1 MFQVRRTVLR
11 SGLTVAHNGLQT
23 CEGKD
28 LKVKIFNLKQKVI
41 MYWYWINVFNYDS
54 FAGSF
59 YTDGSNRN
67 EIIEKINNKYG
78 KGNWNRF
85 TCE

>member
-1 MFQVRRTVLR
+1 
-11 SGLTVAHNGLQT
+11 
-23 CEGKD
+23 
-28 LKVKIFNLKQKVI
+28 
-41 MYWYWINVFNYDS
+41 MYWYLINVFNNDS
-54 FAGSF
+54 FVGSF
-59 YTDGSNRN
+59 YTDVSKRN